1 MECWRMETTNHC
13 AKKNN
18 SDGACDHYSIATQ
31 LGVTI
36 NCELQKI
43 TEVLISGKSTII
55 KWKKK

>member
-1 MECWRMETTNHC
+1 METTNHC
-13 AKKNN
+13 ARKNN